1 MKTTKKI
8 AIATAAALAMFGIS
22 AVANAAPLS
31 VTVNSVA
38 NATTSAAPQVVL
50 VPSTNVIDALHTVA
64 ISATADTGTTVTFTA
79 SSTVKLVSVLN
90 TVSTPVNVSS
100 GVSTL
105 TGTSNGSALTVYA
118 YTTSTAVGSV
128 TITNGAYST
137 IAFIKGNAGP
147 AYNVVAN
154 VPGSFAINTAPS
166 ISVSTTDVFG
176 NPIGGATVVATL
188 VGATFADN
196 SVTKSLTTSTVAD
209 VLADPTLVVG
219 SKSATL
225 APVLTTASITLT
237 VSASVADA
245 VVGLPAPVRS
255 GSISFGGVDLN
266 AQIKDLNNKVTDLTA
281 QLAASKAETAKA
293 LSDSAAAKTVS
304 EKALADAN
312 AASKAEYNALVA
324 KYNALAAAFTA
335 KAKKYK
341 FSSNITLVAS
351 K

>member
-1 MKTTKKI
+1 
-8 AIATAAALAMFGIS
+8 LA
-22 AVANAAPLS
+22 
-31 VTVNSVA
+31 VTVASVA
-38 NATTSAAPQVVL
+38 NTTTSAAPQVVS

-64 ISATADTGTTVTFTA
+64 ISATADTGTSVTFTA
-79 SSTVKLVSVLN
+79 SSTVKLVAVLN
-90 TVSTPVNVSS
+90 TVATPVSVTS
-100 GVSTL
+100 GASTL
-105 TGTSNGSALTVYA
+105 SAVSNGAAITVYA

-147 AYNVVAN
+147 AYNVVAT

-209 VLADPTLVVG
+209 ALSDPTLVVG

-245 VVGLPAPVRS
+245 VTGLPAPIRS

-266 AQIKDLNNKVTDLTA
+266 AQIASLKADLATEKANR
-281 QLAASKAETAKA
+281 LADK
-293 LSDSAAAKTVS
+293 SAAD
-304 EKALADAN
+304 KALADEKAAHAADIAKASADALTAKNASDAVLAEAN
-312 AASKAEYNALVA
+312 AKYAALV
-324 KYNALAAAFTA
+324 KLYNA
-335 KAKKYK
+335 KAKKHK
-341 FSSNITLVAS
+341 FAAIVT